1 MGVFCNLEHP
11 TGLAEHKPFYSQD
24 SGKGVSENVMAVVT
38 DHRNSRQNISK
49 LKVWGNSKDSKP
61 LEFQAFLSSNHKHIN
76 PCFQNQ
82 SKIFLREVTARKLN
96 NMRPNKVEIKVYLHI

>member
-38 DHRNSRQNISK
+38 DHRNSRQNIFK
-49 LKVWGNSKDSKP
+49 LKVGVIQKIVSLWS
-61 LEFQAFLSSNHKHIN
+61 FRLSSV
-76 PCFQNQ
+76 Q
-82 SKIFLREVTARKLN
+82 STNIQTHVFR
-96 NMRPNKVEIKVYLHI
+96 